1 MERRSVERALVI
13 RPLEPADD
21 PAMHAIM
28 VAEENFPTTAVMP
41 STTLASVSE
50 RTAKFAVDDAR
61 HSFGAFLGER
71 LVGVAGLVQVPRPRL
86 RHSASLWIEVHPEFH
101 AQGVGSALMA
111 KLVELADR
119 WLGLVRVELHV
130 NVDNE
135 RAVRLYERFGFEKEG
150 RLRANVV
157 RDGAY
162 VDSFV
167 MARIRPP
174 PRFDAAPAG
183 AAASALAR

>member
-1 MERRSVERALVI
+1 MDPRVRPSEIVI

-28 VAEENFPTTAVMP
+28 IAEGNFPTTGVVP

-50 RTAKFAVDDAR
+50 RTAKHAVDDGR
-61 HSFGAFLGER
+61 HSFAALVGER
-71 LVGVAGLVQVPRPRL
+71 LVGVAGLIVVPRPRM
-86 RHSASLWIEVHPEFH
+86 RHVASLWLEVHQDFH
-101 AQGVGSALMA
+101 GQGVGSALMT
-111 KLVELADR
+111 KLLDLADR

-130 NVDNE
+130 NVDNP

-150 RLRANVV
+150 RLRANFV
-157 RDGAY
+157 RDGAF

-167 MARIRPP
+167 MARLRPP
-174 PRFDAAPAG
+174 PRFASSVTAG
-183 AAASALAR
+183 